1 MSPRLEDSETPRSN
15 NWHEL
20 GLKISKR
27 AKKRSRETEMFL
39 LQADL
44 REDLKSY
51 ALSMEKRYR
60 KMLDEDIKRER
71 QKLLEV
77 KNEHTD

>member
-1 MSPRLEDSETPRSN
+1 MNQRLEDSETPRSN

-39 LQADL
+39 LQSDL

-60 KMLDEDIKRER
+60 KMLDRDIERER
-71 QKLLEV
+71 KKLLEA
-77 KNEHTD
+77 KND